1 MELSQSQQ
9 SHDSDHVGAELVN
22 TSDSDNESEARLGR
36 DVNLAAVLGL
46 NKTLITFLKFIWRNM
61 RDNVRRN
68 IVIIS
73 VI

>member
-46 NKTLITFLKFIWRNM
+46 NKTLITFLLAS
-61 RDNVRRN
+61 
-68 IVIIS
+68 IS
-73 VI
+73 A

>member
-22 TSDSDNESEARLGR
+22 TSDSDHESEARLGR

-46 NKTLITFLKFIWRNM
+46 NKTLITFLLAS
-61 RDNVRRN
+61 
-68 IVIIS
+68 IS
-73 VI
+73 ARVAFW